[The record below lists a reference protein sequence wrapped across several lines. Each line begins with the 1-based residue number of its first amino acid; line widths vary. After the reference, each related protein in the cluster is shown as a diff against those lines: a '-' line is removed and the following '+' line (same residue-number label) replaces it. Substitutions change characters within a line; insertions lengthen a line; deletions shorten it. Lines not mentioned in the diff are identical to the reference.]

1 MTRLSSLVVT
11 AILSAAGC
19 KCPGQNIVIPRAD
32 LRANDSNGAALAA
45 IDFTACPN
53 KDETGQAVRD
63 VFPDAEPVVLSNATG
78 KAPAKAKFTFSGAD
92 ADAFQL
98 RIGGGDGGAFA
109 VVTTPYELDIN
120 VGEDRTFEVAF
131 APKKKGAQSA
141 TLTIDDQDP
150 ETKTDP
156 VITLIGTGLDLPSQP
171 TLETG
176 VQMEDGGFT
185 VCEQGSIFT
194 DCELGFPLVQYET
207 SVTRKIRIKNKGCP
221 ALKLTALKVGIDT
234 LGTESPDFK
243 LVSPAAPSVAAPVS
257 LNKADGTDT
266 LEATIEFKPT
276 DTGRGNEVKSGFI
289 IIDSNDPV
297 NMSPISAPG
306 VLSLRG
312 EGLSPALSATPTS
325 CDYSRPSDPCGNS
338 PKIADRAR
346 FVVRNDGNGQVRIS
360 EVKFKSSGMP
370 TSGQNGRF
378 TLAMNPTGMT
388 INPGDSIT
396 LEVIHADM
404 PLYVIDELQLKSVFV
419 ANSGIPSGDV
429 SFALFGGRQ
438 PCLDTVDEVNFNNPT
453 TPMSAQSFFIR
464 NARRLADGGTDSS
477 QCGTLVINQVGI
489 EQSMF
494 FSIID
499 PKIAPNTQVPAGM
512 RVETAIQYNRPPSG
526 GMQVGKLKVISNDPF
541 FGPPSG
547 TKEIN
552 IISASP
558 FDPPPIAVLKGCLP
572 AQLINDPNCSVSGTE
587 SQMTVQ
593 LSMITQTPKTITVS
607 GFDSTDSDGMTMG
620 KPREYRF
627 QLLSPFPQGASATSI
642 APNMRGMP
650 DKAVLSLPGTGL
662 YRVNLT
668 VWDSRGQ
675 QGQPVSLNVNVV
687 P

>member
-11 AILSAAGC
+11 AIISAAGC
-19 KCPGQNIVIPRAD
+19 KCPGQMTTQLRAD
-32 LRANDSNGAALAA
+32 LRTNDANGAALAA

-53 KDETGQAVRD
+53 KDESGQAVRD
-63 VFPDAEPVVLSNATG
+63 VFPDAEPVVLSNLTG
-78 KAPAKAKFTFSGAD
+78 KAGAKAKFTFSGAD

-98 RIGGGDGGAFA
+98 RISGGDAGAFT
-109 VVTTPYELDIN
+109 VVTTPYELDIGT
-120 VGEDRTFEVAF
+120 GEEATFEVAF
-131 APKKKGAQSA
+131 APKKKGAHSA
-141 TLTIDDQDP
+141 TLTIDDQDA

-194 DCELGFPLVQYET
+194 DCELGFPLIQFET
-207 SVTRKIRIKNKGCP
+207 TVTKKIRIKNKGCP
-221 ALKLTALKVGIDT
+221 ALKLTAIKVGIDT

-243 LVSPAAPSVAAPVS
+243 LISPASPSTAAPIS

-266 LEATIEFKPT
+266 IEATIEFKPT
-276 DTGRGNEVKSGFI
+276 DTGPGNETKSGFI
-289 IIDSNDPV
+289 IVDSNDPV

-312 EGLSPALSATPTS
+312 EGLRPALSATPTS
-325 CDYSRPSDPCGNS
+325 CDYSRPSDNCGNS

-346 FVVRNDGNGQVRIS
+346 FVVRNDGNAQVRIS
-360 EVKFKSSGMP
+360 ETKFKSSGLA

-378 TLAMNPTGMT
+378 NLSMNPTGMT
-388 INPGDSIT
+388 INPGMSIT
-396 LEVIHADM
+396 LEVTHSDM

-419 ANSGIPSGDV
+419 AGNIPSGDV

-438 PCLDTVDEVNFNNPT
+438 PCLDTVDEVNFNNPQ
-453 TPMSAQSFFIR
+453 TPMSAQSFFIG
-464 NARRLADGGTDSS
+464 NTRRLADGGTDSS

-499 PKIAPNTQVPAGM
+499 PKIAPNTQVAAGM

-526 GMQVGKLKVISNDPF
+526 GMQVGKLKIISNDPF

-593 LSMITQTPKTITVS
+593 LSMITQMPKTITVS
-607 GFDSTDSDGMTMG
+607 GFDSTDSDGSMMG

-627 QLLSPFPQGASATSI
+627 QLLMPFPQGASAMSI
-642 APNMRGMP
+642 APNTRGMP
-650 DKAVLSLPGTGL
+650 DRAVLTLPGTGL

>member
-1 MTRLSSLVVT
+1 MT
-11 AILSAAGC
+11 
-19 KCPGQNIVIPRAD
+19 PRPD
-32 LRANDSNGAALAA
+32 LRTNDSNGATLAA

-53 KDETGQAVRD
+53 RDENNQAVRD
-63 VFPDAEPVVLSNATG
+63 VFPDAEPVVLSNLTG
-78 KAPAKAKFTFSGAD
+78 RAPAKAKFTFSGAD

-98 RIGGGDGGAFA
+98 RVAGGDAGAFT
-109 VVTTPYELDIN
+109 VVTVPYELDITT
-120 VGEDRTFEVAF
+120 GEEITFEVAF
-131 APKKKGAQSA
+131 APKKKGAHSA
-141 TLTIDDQDP
+141 TLTIDDQDA

-194 DCELGFPLVQYET
+194 DCELGFPLVQFET
-207 SVTRKIRIKNKGCP
+207 TITKKIRIKNKGCP
-221 ALKLTALKVGIDT
+221 ALKISAIKVGIDT

-243 LVSPAAPSVAAPVS
+243 LVSPASPSIAAPIS

-266 LEATIEFKPT
+266 IEATIEFKPT
-276 DTGRGNEVKSGFI
+276 DTGPGNETKSGFI
-289 IIDSNDPV
+289 IVDSNDPV
-297 NMSPISAPG
+297 NMAPISAPG

-312 EGLSPALSATPTS
+312 EGLRPALSATPTS
-325 CDYSRPSDPCGNS
+325 CDYSRMSDNCGNS

-346 FVVRNDGNGQVRIS
+346 FIVRNDGNAQVRIS
-360 EVKFKSSGMP
+360 DVKFKSSGMP
-370 TSGQNGRF
+370 TSGQSGRF
-378 TLAMNPTGMT
+378 NLAMNPTGTT
-388 INPGDSIT
+388 INPGMSIT
-396 LEVIHADM
+396 LEVTHNDM

-419 ANSGIPSGDV
+419 AGDIPSGDV

-438 PCLDTVDEVNFNNPT
+438 PCLDTLDEVNFNNPQ
-453 TPMSAQSFFIR
+453 TPMSAQSFFIG
-464 NARRLADGGTDSS
+464 NTRRLSDGGTDSS

-489 EQSMF
+489 DPSMF

-499 PKIAPNTQVPAGM
+499 PRIAPNTSVPPGM

-526 GMQVGKLKVISNDPF
+526 GMQVGKLKILSNDPF
-541 FGPPSG
+541 FGPPAG

-558 FDPPPIAVLKGCLP
+558 FDPPPIAVLKGCIP
-572 AQLINDPNCSVSGTE
+572 AQLLSDPNCSVSGTE

-593 LSMITQTPKTITVS
+593 LSMISQSPKTMTVS

-627 QLLSPFPQGASATSI
+627 QLLAPFPQGASAMSVT
-642 APNMRGMP
+642 PNTRGMV
-650 DKAVLSLPGTGL
+650 DKAVVALPGPGL
-662 YRVNLT
+662 YRINLT

-675 QGQPVSLNVNVV
+675 QGQPVSLNVNVI

>member
-11 AILSAAGC
+11 AIISAAGC
-19 KCPGQNIVIPRAD
+19 KCGPPPIVTSRAD
-32 LRANDSNGAALAA
+32 LQTKDTNGAALAA

-78 KAPAKAKFTFSGAD
+78 KAPAKAKFAFSGAD

-98 RIGGGDGGAFA
+98 RIAGGDAGAFT
-109 VVTTPYELDIN
+109 VVTVPYELDIGT
-120 VGEDRTFEVAF
+120 GEDATFEVAF
-131 APKKKGAQSA
+131 APKKKGAHSA
-141 TLTIDDQDP
+141 TLTIDDQDA

-176 VQMEDGGFT
+176 VQMEDGGYT

-194 DCELGFPLVQYET
+194 DCELGFPLIQFET
-207 SVTRKIRIKNKGCP
+207 TVTKKIRIKNKGCP
-221 ALKLTALKVGIDT
+221 ALKLTAIKVGIDT

-243 LVSPAAPSVAAPVS
+243 LVSPASPSTAAPIS

-266 LEATIEFKPT
+266 IEATIEFKPT
-276 DTGRGNEVKSGFI
+276 DTGPGNETKSGFI
-289 IIDSNDPV
+289 IVDSNDPV
-297 NMSPISAPG
+297 NMAPISAPG

-312 EGLSPALSATPTS
+312 EGLRPALSATPTS
-325 CDYSRPSDPCGNS
+325 CDYSRMSDNCGNS

-346 FVVRNDGNGQVRIS
+346 FIVRNDGNAQVRIS
-360 EVKFKSSGMP
+360 EVKFKSSGLA

-378 TLAMNPTGMT
+378 NLAMNPTGTT
-388 INPGDSIT
+388 INPGMSLT
-396 LEVIHADM
+396 LEVTHNDM

-419 ANSGIPSGDV
+419 AGNIPSGDV
-429 SFALFGGRQ
+429 SFALFGGLQ
-438 PCLDTVDEVNFNNPT
+438 PCLDTLDEVNFNNPQ
-453 TPMSAQSFFIR
+453 TPMSAQSFFVH
-464 NARRLADGGTDSS
+464 NRRRFPDGGTSATG
-477 QCGTLVINQVGI
+477 CGDLIINQIGI
-489 EQSMF
+489 DPSMF

-499 PKIAPNTQVPAGM
+499 PKIMPGTRVMAGGM
-512 RVETAIQYNRPPSG
+512 AETAIQYNRPPSG

-541 FGPPSG
+541 FGPPAG

-558 FDPPPIAVLKGCLP
+558 FDPPPIAVLKGCVP
-572 AQLINDPNCSVSGTE
+572 AMLINDPNCSVSGTE

-593 LSMITQTPKTITVS
+593 LSMITQMPKTITVS
-607 GFDSTDSDGMTMG
+607 GFDSTDSDGSMMG

-627 QLLSPFPQGASATSI
+627 QLLAPRPQGATDMSI
-642 APNMRGMP
+642 VPNTRGMV
-650 DKAVLSLPGTGL
+650 DKAVLTLPGTGL

>member
-11 AILSAAGC
+11 AIISAAGC
-19 KCPGQNIVIPRAD
+19 KCGPPPIVTSRPD
-32 LRANDSNGAALAA
+32 LRANDSNGAPIAA
-45 IDFTACPN
+45 IDFTACPS

-63 VFPDAEPVVLSNATG
+63 VFPDAEPVVLSNLTG
-78 KAPAKAKFTFSGAD
+78 KAGAKAKFTFSGAD

-98 RIGGGDGGAFA
+98 RIGSGDGGAFA
-109 VVTTPYELDIN
+109 VVTTPFELDIG
-120 VGEDRTFEVAF
+120 VGEDRAFEVAF

-141 TLTIDDQDP
+141 TLTIDDQDA

-194 DCELGFPLVQYET
+194 DCELGFPLVQFET
-207 SVTRKIRIKNKGCP
+207 TVTKKIRIKNKGCP
-221 ALKLTALKVGIDT
+221 ALKLTAIKVGIDT

-243 LVSPAAPSVAAPVS
+243 LISPASPSTAAPIS

-276 DTGRGNEVKSGFI
+276 DTGPGNETKSGFI
-289 IIDSNDPV
+289 IVDSNDPV
-297 NMSPISAPG
+297 NMAPISAPG

-312 EGLSPALSATPTS
+312 EGLRPALSATPTS
-325 CDYSRPSDPCGNS
+325 CDYSRMSDNCGNS

-346 FVVRNDGNGQVRIS
+346 FVVRNDGNAQVRIS
-360 EVKFKSSGMP
+360 EVKFKSSGMA

-378 TLAMNPTGMT
+378 NLAMNPTGTT
-388 INPGDSIT
+388 INPGMSIT
-396 LEVIHADM
+396 LEVTHNDM

-419 ANSGIPSGDV
+419 AGNIPSGDV

-438 PCLDTVDEVNFNNPT
+438 PCLDTLDEVNFNNPQ
-453 TPMSAQSFFIR
+453 TPMSAQSFFIG
-464 NARRLADGGTDSS
+464 NTRRLSDGGTDSS
-477 QCGTLVINQVGI
+477 QCGTLVINQIGI

-499 PKIAPNTQVPAGM
+499 PKIAPNTSVPAGM

-526 GMQVGKLKVISNDPF
+526 GMQVGKLKILSNDPF
-541 FGPPSG
+541 FGPPAG

-558 FDPPPIAVLKGCLP
+558 FDPPPNAILKGCVP
-572 AQLINDPNCSVSGTE
+572 AMLINDPNCSVSGTE

-593 LSMITQTPKTITVS
+593 LSMITQMPKTITVS
-607 GFDSTDSDGMTMG
+607 GFDSTDSDGSMMG

-627 QLLSPFPQGASATSI
+627 QLLAPFPQGASAMSVT
-642 APNMRGMP
+642 PNTRGMV
-650 DKAVLSLPGTGL
+650 DKAVVSLPGPGL
-662 YRVNLT
+662 YRINLT

-675 QGQPVSLNVNVV
+675 QGQPVSLNVNVI

>member
-1 MTRLSSLVVT
+1 MTTVL
-11 AILSAAGC
+11 
-19 KCPGQNIVIPRAD
+19 RAD
-32 LRANDSNGAALAA
+32 LRTNDSNGATLAA

-53 KDETGQAVRD
+53 RDENNQVVRD
-63 VFPDAEPVVLSNATG
+63 VFPDAEPVVLSNLTG
-78 KAPAKAKFTFSGAD
+78 KAGAKAKFTFSGAD

-98 RIGGGDGGAFA
+98 RIAGGDAGAFT
-109 VVTTPYELDIN
+109 VVTVPYELDIIT
-120 VGEDRTFEVAF
+120 GEEITFEVAF
-131 APKKKGAQSA
+131 APKKKGAHSA
-141 TLTIDDQDP
+141 TLTIDDQDA

-194 DCELGFPLVQYET
+194 DCELGFPLIQFET
-207 SVTRKIRIKNKGCP
+207 AVTRKIRIKNKGCP
-221 ALKLTALKVGIDT
+221 ALKLTAIKVGIDT

-243 LVSPAAPSVAAPVS
+243 LISPPSPSSAAPIS

-266 LEATIEFKPT
+266 IEATIEFKPT
-276 DTGRGNEVKSGFI
+276 DTGPGNETKSGFI
-289 IIDSNDPV
+289 IVDSNDPV
-297 NMSPISAPG
+297 NMAPISAPG

-312 EGLSPALSATPTS
+312 EGLRPALSATPTS
-325 CDYSRPSDPCGNS
+325 CDYSRMSDNCGNS

-346 FVVRNDGNGQVRIS
+346 FVVRNDGNAPVRIS
-360 EVKFKSSGMP
+360 EVKFKSSGLA

-378 TLAMNPTGMT
+378 NLAMNPTGTT
-388 INPGDSIT
+388 INQGMSIT
-396 LEVIHADM
+396 LEVTHNDM

-419 ANSGIPSGDV
+419 AGNIPSGDV

-438 PCLDTVDEVNFNNPT
+438 PCLDTVDEVNFNNPQ
-453 TPMSAQSFFIR
+453 TPMSAQSFFIG
-464 NARRLADGGTDSS
+464 NTRRLADGGTDSS

-489 EQSMF
+489 DPSMF

-558 FDPPPIAVLKGCLP
+558 FDPPPIAVLKGCVP
-572 AQLINDPNCSVSGTE
+572 AMLINDPNCSVSGTE

-593 LSMITQTPKTITVS
+593 LSMITQMPKTMTVS
-607 GFDSTDSDGMTMG
+607 GFDSTDSDGSMMG

-627 QLLSPFPQGASATSI
+627 QLLSPFPQGASAMSVT
-642 APNMRGMP
+642 PNTRGMV
-650 DKAVLSLPGTGL
+650 DKAVLSLPGPGL

-675 QGQPVSLNVNVV
+675 QGQPVSLNVNVI

>member
-1 MTRLSSLVVT
+1 MTTVL
-11 AILSAAGC
+11 
-19 KCPGQNIVIPRAD
+19 RAD
-32 LRANDSNGAALAA
+32 LRTNDSNGATLAA

-53 KDETGQAVRD
+53 KDESGQAVRD
-63 VFPDAEPVVLSNATG
+63 VFPDSEPVVLSNLTG
-78 KAPAKAKFTFSGAD
+78 KAGAKAKFTFSGAD

-98 RIGGGDGGAFA
+98 RIAGGDAGAFA
-109 VVTTPYELDIN
+109 VVTVPYELDILT
-120 VGEDRTFEVAF
+120 GQEITFEVAF
-131 APKKKGAQSA
+131 APKKKGAHSA
-141 TLTIDDQDP
+141 TLTIDDQDA

-194 DCELGFPLVQYET
+194 DCELGFPLIQFET
-207 SVTRKIRIKNKGCP
+207 AVTRKIRIKNKGCP
-221 ALKLTALKVGIDT
+221 ALKLTAIKVGIDT

-243 LVSPAAPSVAAPVS
+243 LVSPASPSTAAPIS
-257 LNKADGTDT
+257 LNKADGTDSI
-266 LEATIEFKPT
+266 EATIEFKPT
-276 DTGRGNEVKSGFI
+276 DTGPGNETKSGFI
-289 IIDSNDPV
+289 IVDSNDPV

-312 EGLSPALSATPTS
+312 EGLRPALSATPTS
-325 CDYSRPSDPCGNS
+325 CDYSRMSDNCGNS

-346 FVVRNDGNGQVRIS
+346 FVVRNDGNAQVRIS
-360 EVKFKSSGMP
+360 EVKFKSSGMA

-378 TLAMNPTGMT
+378 NLAMNPTGTT
-388 INPGDSIT
+388 INPGMSLT
-396 LEVIHADM
+396 LEVTHNDM

-419 ANSGIPSGDV
+419 AGNIPSGDV

-438 PCLDTVDEVNFNNPT
+438 PCLDTVDEVNFNNPQ
-453 TPMSAQSFFIR
+453 TPMSAQSFFIG
-464 NARRLADGGTDSS
+464 NTRRLSDGGTDSS

-499 PKIAPNTQVPAGM
+499 PKIAPNTSVPAGM
-512 RVETAIQYNRPPSG
+512 RIETAIQYNRPPSG
-526 GMQVGKLKVISNDPF
+526 GMQVGKLKILSNDPF
-541 FGPPSG
+541 FGPPAG

-558 FDPPPIAVLKGCLP
+558 FDPPPIAVLKGCVP
-572 AQLINDPNCSVSGTE
+572 AMLINDPNCSVSGTE
-587 SQMTVQ
+587 AQMTVQ
-593 LSMITQTPKTITVS
+593 LSMITQMPKTITVS
-607 GFDSTDSDGMTMG
+607 GFDSTDSDGTMMG

-627 QLLSPFPQGASATSI
+627 QLLAPRPQGATDMSI
-642 APNMRGMP
+642 VPNTRGMV
-650 DKAVLSLPGTGL
+650 DKAVLTLPGTGL